1 MTPTEIRESNQRELA
16 RFREESAALVEGS
29 HESLPMQGVAAVA
42 TGSALPSILRLNAHG
57 QLYCSDGREVTTYL
71 REWAKRAGVT
81 EETPL
86 NIMRR
91 EDQQRERDD
100 ACLARNWAS

>member
-1 MTPTEIRESNQRELA
+1 MKKKQFPLVD
-16 RFREESAALVEGS
+16 AAPDQCASGERCS
-29 HESLPMQGVAAVA
+29 VAM
-42 TGSALPSILRLNAHG
+42 GSALPSILRLNAHG
-57 QLYCSDGREVTTYL
+57 QLYCADGREVNTYL
-71 REWAKRAGVT
+71 REWAQRAGVT

-100 ACLARNWAS
+100 ARLARNWAS